1 MKEIVKRLMLAIAI
15 TLVAFALASLG
26 HAQQADEDP
35 APGTRQQQK
44 PEAVPQSS
52 GKHATSNPAQQ
63 NSPVNKSS
71 AEANHDQTQEALA
84 FTGRIVEQHGE
95 LGLAEQLGHR
105 GGGAEG
111 GGRERRDGHRVEG
124 PRAAAVHRQELTPA
138 VDQERLPGA

>member
-15 TLVAFALASLG
+15 TLVACALASLG

-52 GKHATSNPAQQ
+52 EKQATSNPAQQ

-71 AEANHDQTQEALA
+71 AEANDDQTQEALA
-84 FTGRIVEQHGE
+84 FTGRIVEQHRE
-95 LGLAEQLGHR
+95 LFLNDPVTKLNYQLDDRSKAKPYIGKQVKIIGKLGMKKNTIHI
-105 GGGAEG
+105 ESI
-111 GGRERRDGHRVEG
+111 E
-124 PRAAAVHRQELTPA
+124 PLS
-138 VDQERLPGA
+138 